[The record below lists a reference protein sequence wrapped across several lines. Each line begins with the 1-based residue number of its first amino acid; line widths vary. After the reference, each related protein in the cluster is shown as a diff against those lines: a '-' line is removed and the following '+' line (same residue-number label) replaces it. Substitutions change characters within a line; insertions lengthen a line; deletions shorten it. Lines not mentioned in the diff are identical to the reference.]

1 MKSDCLFQIIVRGT
15 VDGQQGDIALDDFFY
30 TNGVCPVSDGSEYHT
45 SLHEFFQE
53 ISGLVFLS
61 SHLDV
66 LNSNGWELFL
76 GQGMRKR

>member
-45 SLHEFFQE
+45 YLHKF
-53 ISGLVFLS
+53 SKRFLD
-61 SHLDV
+61 LY
-66 LNSNGWELFL
+66 F
-76 GQGMRKR
+76 